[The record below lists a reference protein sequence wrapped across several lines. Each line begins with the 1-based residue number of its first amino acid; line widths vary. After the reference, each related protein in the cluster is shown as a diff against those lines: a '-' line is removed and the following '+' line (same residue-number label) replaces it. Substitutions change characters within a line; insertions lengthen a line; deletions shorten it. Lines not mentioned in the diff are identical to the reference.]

1 MVKTT
6 RIEIFSSTH
15 EGLSAVGFAFHHK
28 QLEKQMK
35 YIKQMF
41 LDIGHQEAEAVTPWA
56 TGNAQEGV
64 ITNLTHLGCLQPS
77 AQKWGN
83 WHPLYHWIEETEV
96 GVQEGRGS

>member
-41 LDIGHQEAEAVTPWA
+41 LDIGHQEAEAVTP
-56 TGNAQEGV
+56 
-64 ITNLTHLGCLQPS
+64 
-77 AQKWGN
+77 
-83 WHPLYHWIEETEV
+83 
-96 GVQEGRGS
+96 